1 MNHNSTTEDTQS
13 SLLDAKSKKSQVFQ
27 KIFFFILGVSSLSGW
42 NAILTGLS
50 YFADQFE
57 GRNVYFIL
65 PIPNFIS
72 LCLIGLFLPRIS
84 SMLSMFVRV
93 VWSLIILCILLILLP
108 IIALLMHN
116 SLGFWLCLTI
126 IFIMGIFS
134 SLQQN
139 STIGMCGILGPD
151 YVNVFFIGTGAS
163 GTIITI
169 FRLISLA
176 AIDSEKS
183 IFLYIGIA
191 VLWNIGA
198 IFMYFAFTKTPQYRK
213 IIQAHKKGRKSVLVH
228 DQIITQEEPDNLVQN
243 DSVISDIIDPETF
256 NQINQTQD
264 SNPKI
269 DNQVTNKT
277 TDQISI
283 EKMNVIQTLV
293 WINKVAFPIPLLL
306 VILYIQTFMMF
317 PGVAF
322 QKSFDPD
329 FINWGQ
335 CFISLGYNIG
345 DTLGKFLAGN
355 RKLFNLQILIGLFL
369 GRFVFFYTYIAI
381 AKGTLD
387 ADWISYLNTFL
398 FGTINGF
405 ITTGY
410 MILGPEK
417 TNEGF
422 VKEKIGFVSG
432 FSLCFGLML
441 GTFMALPFSN
451 ISK

>member
-1 MNHNSTTEDTQS
+1 MNPNSTTDDTQF
-13 SLLDAKSKKSQVFQ
+13 SLLEKKPKKSQLFQ
-27 KIFFFILGVSSLSGW
+27 KIFFFTLGVSSLSGW

-50 YFADQFE
+50 YFADQYD

-84 SMLSMFVRV
+84 SLLSMFFRI
-93 VWSLIILCILLILLP
+93 VWSLIILCGLLILLP
-108 IIALLMHN
+108 IIALEMH
-116 SLGFWLCLTI
+116 SALGYWLCLIT

-139 STIGMCGILGPD
+139 SSIGMSGILGPE

-176 AIDSEKS
+176 VIDSEKS

-198 IFMYFAFTKTPQYRK
+198 IVMYFAFTKTPQYRK

-228 DQIITQEEPDNLVQN
+228 DQIVTEEEPDNAIQN
-243 DSVISDIIDPETF
+243 DSLISDIINSEIANP
-256 NQINQTQD
+256 NNQTET
-264 SNPKI
+264 SNHNNEIEPSK
-269 DNQVTNKT
+269 QNK
-277 TDQISI
+277 DQISI
-283 EKMNVIQTLV
+283 EKMNVIQTLI
-293 WINKVAFPIPLLL
+293 WINKVAFPIPLLI

-322 QKSFDPD
+322 QKSFDSE

-335 CFISLGYNIG
+335 CYISLGYNIG

-355 RKLFNLQILIGLFL
+355 RKLFNLQILVGLFL
-369 GRFVFFYTYIAI
+369 GRFVFYYTYIAI
-381 AKGTLD
+381 AQGTLD
-387 ADWISYLNTFL
+387 ANWISYINTLL
-398 FGTINGF
+398 FGTLNGF

-432 FSLCFGLML
+432 FSLCFGIML
-441 GTFMALPFSN
+441 GTFLALPFSN

>member
-1 MNHNSTTEDTQS
+1 MNPNSTTDDTQF
-13 SLLDAKSKKSQVFQ
+13 SLLEKKPKKSQLFS
-27 KIFFFILGVSSLSGW
+27 KIFFFTLGVSSLSGW

-50 YFADQFE
+50 YFADQYE

-65 PIPNFIS
+65 PIPNFLS

-84 SMLSMFVRV
+84 SLLSMFFRI
-93 VWSLIILCILLILLP
+93 VWSLIILCGLLFLLP
-108 IIALLMHN
+108 MIALEMH
-116 SLGFWLCLTI
+116 STLGYWLCLAT

-134 SLQQN
+134 ALQQN
-139 STIGMCGILGPD
+139 SSIGMSGILGPE

-198 IFMYFAFTKTPQYRK
+198 IVMYFAFTKTPQYRK

-228 DQIITQEEPDNLVQN
+228 DQIVTQEEPDNAVQN
-243 DSVISDIIDPETF
+243 DSLISDIINSEIA
-256 NQINQTQD
+256 NQNNQTETSDHKNGIVPSKQ
-264 SNPKI
+264 
-269 DNQVTNKT
+269 NK
-277 TDQISI
+277 DQISI

-293 WINKVAFPIPLLL
+293 WINKVAFPIPLLI

-322 QKSFDPD
+322 QKPFDAN
-329 FINWGQ
+329 FIYWGQ
-335 CFISLGYNIG
+335 CFISLGYNFG
-345 DTLGKFLAGN
+345 DTLGKFIAGN
-355 RKLFNLQILIGLFL
+355 RQLFNLQILIGLFL
-369 GRFVFFYTYIAI
+369 GRFVFYYTFIAI
-381 AKGTLD
+381 AQGTLA
-387 ADWISYLNTFL
+387 ADWITYVNTFL
-398 FGTINGF
+398 FGILNGF

-432 FSLCFGLML
+432 FALCFGIML
-441 GTFMALPFSN
+441 GSFLALPFSN

>member
-1 MNHNSTTEDTQS
+1 MNPNSTTDDTQF
-13 SLLDAKSKKSQVFQ
+13 SLLEKKPKKSQLFQ
-27 KIFFFILGVSSLSGW
+27 KIFFFTLGVSSLSGW

-50 YFADQFE
+50 YFADQYD

-84 SMLSMFVRV
+84 SLLSMFFRI
-93 VWSLIILCILLILLP
+93 VWSLVILCVLLILLP
-108 IIALLMHN
+108 LIALEMH
-116 SLGFWLCLTI
+116 SALGYWLCLIT

-139 STIGMCGILGPD
+139 SSIGMSGILGPE

-198 IFMYFAFTKTPQYRK
+198 IIMYFAFTKTPQYRK

-228 DQIITQEEPDNLVQN
+228 DQIITEDEPDNVIQN
-243 DSVISDIIDPETF
+243 DSLISDIINSEIA
-256 NQINQTQD
+256 NQINQTVD
-264 SNPKI
+264 SNPKT
-269 DNQVTNKT
+269 DHEPQNKFK
-277 TDQISI
+277 DQISI
-283 EKMNVIQTLV
+283 ERMNVIQTLI
-293 WINKVAFPIPLLL
+293 WINKVAFPIPLLI
-306 VILYIQTFMMF
+306 VILYVQTFMMF

-322 QKSFDPD
+322 QKSFDSD

-335 CFISLGYNIG
+335 CFISLGYNMG

-355 RKLFNLQILIGLFL
+355 RKLFNLQILIGIFL
-369 GRFVFFYTYIAI
+369 GRFVFYYTYIAI

-387 ADWISYLNTFL
+387 ANWISYLNTFL
-398 FGTINGF
+398 FGTLNGF

-432 FSLCFGLML
+432 FSLCFGIML
-441 GTFMALPFSN
+441 GTFLALPFSN

>member
-1 MNHNSTTEDTQS
+1 MDPNKTIDDTQF
-13 SLLDAKSKKSQVFQ
+13 SLFEKKPKKSQFFQ

-50 YFADQFE
+50 YFADQYD
-57 GRNVYFIL
+57 GRNVYFIM
-65 PIPNFIS
+65 PIPNFIG

-84 SMLSMFVRV
+84 SLLSMFFRI
-93 VWSLIILCILLILLP
+93 VWSLTILCILLILLP
-108 IIALLMHN
+108 IIALEMH
-116 SLGFWLCLTI
+116 STLGYWLCLIT

-139 STIGMCGILGPD
+139 SSIGMSGILGPE

-176 AIDSEKS
+176 AINSEKS

-198 IFMYFAFTKTPQYRK
+198 IVMYFAFTKTPQYRK

-228 DQIITQEEPDNLVQN
+228 DQIITQDEPDDVKQN
-243 DSVISDIIDPETF
+243 DSLISDIMNSEIA
-256 NQINQTQD
+256 NQINITQD
-264 SNPKI
+264 SHPNTE
-269 DNQVTNKT
+269 NQLTNQNK
-277 TDQISI
+277 DQISI
-283 EKMNVIQTLV
+283 EKMNVIQTLI
-293 WINKVAFPIPLLL
+293 WINKVAFPIPLLI
-306 VILYIQTFMMF
+306 VILYVQTFMMF

-322 QKSFDPD
+322 QKSFDSD

-335 CFISLGYNIG
+335 CFISLGYNMG

-369 GRFVFFYTYIAI
+369 ARFIFYYTYIAI

-387 ADWISYLNTFL
+387 ANWISYMNTFL
-398 FGTINGF
+398 FGTFNGF

-432 FSLCFGLML
+432 FSLCFGIML
-441 GTFMALPFSN
+441 GTFLALPFSN
-451 ISK
+451 ISS